1 MRATRLPLFF
11 SAILL
16 LAGHEM
22 RAAGEE
28 PTSNNPLLKGM
39 EPLMVCCT
47 KRAPPSGA
55 EWETLSRDG
64 QRAALSGSIAD
75 FKSRTLAFNNTRYY
89 TANATEGTLAS
100 YGKMAGDK
108 RYDRYGQIEGVEFS
122 VDQNSWKER
131 YVLNAAALLKL
142 TGSRFLEYA
151 GVGLE
156 AAVDKNRQIDI
167 TFLGTNVPKDRV
179 IQRLNNDIQALEY
192 FDGLQ
197 QKVMSFDRDKF
208 KFGKTAPAAPK
219 VVLANV
225 VMLTG
230 NFSSALNASADA
242 SLHSRVLNDGIELK
256 MTMKNGDEYTLL
268 SPVVRCYRTYS
279 IDFKTD
285 ANGNLI
291 REPRLDSNRATHYVP
306 QIFDLTPDI

>member
-1 MRATRLPLFF
+1 MSPLRLRVIFSTMLVLVAPNLTLRADD
-11 SAILL
+11 SA
-16 LAGHEM
+16 G
-22 RAAGEE
+22 
-28 PTSNNPLLKGM
+28 SNLLLKGM

-47 KRAPPSGA
+47 KRDPPSHD
-55 EWETLSRDG
+55 EWSALSHDV
-64 QRAALSGSIAD
+64 QRAALSGGIAD
-75 FKSRTLAFNNTRYY
+75 FKSRTIAFNNSRYY

-108 RYDRYGQIEGVEFS
+108 RYDRFGQIEGVEFA

-167 TFLGTNVPKDRV
+167 TFLGTNVPKDKV
-179 IQRLNNDIQALEY
+179 IHRLNNDIQALEY
-192 FDGLQ
+192 FDTLQ
-197 QKVMSFDRDKF
+197 QKVTSFDHETF
-208 KFGKTAPAAPK
+208 KLGKTAPPAPK

-225 VMLTG
+225 IMLTG

-242 SLHSRVLNDGIELK
+242 SLHSRVLDDGVELK

-279 IDFKTD
+279 IEFKTD
-285 ANGNLI
+285 GNGNLI
-291 REPRLDSNRATHYVP
+291 REPRVDNNGSTHSVP